1 ITQAVLSV
9 LYDCLW
15 EELQTWSS
23 EMASGTALIY
33 DEEMT
38 NYKLLWVD
46 PACSIE
52 TPERLTAS
60 HSALQSQGLAQRC
73 VPATLTV
80 YKAVIL
86 ITGKE
91 YLEAVKKTPG
101 MTLEE
106 LKTFTL
112 QYGDVYFHPNIYHC
126 AKLAVGAVL
135 QLVDSVMT
143 GQVRNGMALVR
154 PPGHHS
160 QRSVANGFCV
170 FNNVAIAVLYA
181 KKNFNINRVL
191 IVDWDIHHGQGIQYL
206 FEEDPSVLYFSWH
219 RYEHQKFWP
228 NLSESDYDTV
238 GTGKG
243 AGFNINLP
251 WNKVGM
257 ENADY
262 LSVFF
267 HVLLP
272 IAYEFSPD
280 LVMVSAGFDSAVGDP
295 EGHMCATPD
304 VFAHLTHLLMPLAGG
319 RLCVVLEVGV
329 LSDIDAIKCI
339 DMHLPNMSHSVL
351 PSAVESIQNVRAAH
365 QQYWGCL
372 KHIVCPGVQS
382 VSEPSTKRSRVGEG
396 DEGVQE
402 TPDAKEAESW
412 VGHYPEPPLR
422 VAPPT
427 RTAVVLPADLED
439 LVPQSCQRVTG
450 TPLRPEQAALGLSQA
465 RAKGKST
472 AAQFNSVSHMN
483 APAYQRKIMLNLTM
497 FLGLMVLFS
506 IFFICLFLHFIS
518 NLVYGQCYGFPGC
531 IELFVKVKDH
541 GKIVIVAVSDLT
553 GFKCQSSFLCI
564 IREPISKA
572 QDPAGFLLAVLSL
585 IVPIAYEFCPGLV
598 LAALGEGSGI
608 GAAVLA
614 HFTSLL
620 QGLAQGQL
628 LCLIQEGSE
637 TKTLQT
643 TSASLLGEPAPYL
656 GSLAPALP
664 ENSQAVERQRRR
676 LQTHWRMLQ
685 TAGEE

>member
-1 ITQAVLSV
+1 
-9 LYDCLW
+9 
-15 EELQTWSS
+15 
-23 EMASGTALIY
+23 MASGTALIY

-73 VPATLTV
+73 VPVPVRQATEDE
-80 YKAVIL
+80 IL
-86 ITGKE
+86 LAHSKE

-329 LSDIDAIKCI
+329 LSDIDET
-339 DMHLPNMSHSVL
+339 LWNHSSL
-351 PSAVESIQNVRAAH
+351 LAVESIQNVRAAH

-372 KHIVCPGVQS
+372 KHIGVQS

-450 TPLRPEQAALGLSQA
+450 TPLRPEQAALGL
-465 RAKGKST
+465 R
-472 AAQFNSVSHMN
+472 SVS
-483 APAYQRKIMLNLTM
+483 APQP
-497 FLGLMVLFS
+497 S
-506 IFFICLFLHFIS
+506 
-518 NLVYGQCYGFPGC
+518 Q
-531 IELFVKVKDH
+531 
-541 GKIVIVAVSDLT
+541 GK
-553 GFKCQSSFLCI
+553 
-564 IREPISKA
+564 REPISKA
-572 QDPAGFLLAVLSL
+572 LEDEKTLKAAVDYWTPALRPLLAGVGPGSPTALHCMKPVKEWMNLLSKAQPLAEHYVSFAVIIFPISQISEDPAGFLLAVLSL

-628 LCLIQEGSE
+628 LCLIQEKDSTSVDIKEGSE

-685 TAGEE
+685 TAVNQEQRGTLPEGNCHAL

>member
-1 ITQAVLSV
+1 
-9 LYDCLW
+9 
-15 EELQTWSS
+15 
-23 EMASGTALIY
+23 MASGTALIY
-33 DEEMT
+33 DEEMR

-73 VPATLTV
+73 VPVPVRQATEDE
-80 YKAVIL
+80 IL
-86 ITGKE
+86 LAHSKE
-91 YLEAVKKTPG
+91 YLEAVNKTPG

-135 QLVDSVMT
+135 QLVDSVIT

-319 RLCVVLEVGV
+319 RLCVVLEGGYNLKT
-329 LSDIDAIKCI
+329 LSQ
-339 DMHLPNMSHSVL
+339 SVCQTVQSL
-351 PSAVESIQNVRAAH
+351 LGDPVPMMPGLNGPCESAVESIQNVRAAH

-372 KHIVCPGVQS
+372 KHIGVQS

-450 TPLRPEQAALGLSQA
+450 TPLRPEQAALGL
-465 RAKGKST
+465 
-472 AAQFNSVSHMN
+472 
-483 APAYQRKIMLNLTM
+483 
-497 FLGLMVLFS
+497 
-506 IFFICLFLHFIS
+506 
-518 NLVYGQCYGFPGC
+518 
-531 IELFVKVKDH
+531 
-541 GKIVIVAVSDLT
+541 
-553 GFKCQSSFLCI
+553 
-564 IREPISKA
+564 REPISKA
-572 QDPAGFLLAVLSL
+572 LEDEKTLLPLGHVFSLLDKILKREVRNGMAVVPDVCITAAWAAQRGVTTHTERVLLVILGDSEVPLSLADDGKVLLVHVCSKEPEDRKSTYHVPVCLKKISEDPAGFLLAVLSL

-656 GSLAPALP
+656 GPLAPALP

-676 LQTHWRMLQ
+676 LQKHWRMLQ
-685 TAGEE
+685 TAVNQEQRGTLPEGNCHAL